1 MKYLAY
7 IASLTALASTMQA
20 ADVTIQGKAGRATIT
35 GVTSADTLILDS
47 SVSPEYSA
55 GGVTV
60 NKLISTN
67 GAAKGDVNLANI
79 VNFNAGQGIT
89 VDANTASGE
98 FTAIDVNSWRMN
110 LATLTVKNSASATNA
125 TVNVNFGS
133 LLNVNSGE
141 NTQNQYVYFD
151 SVKANVTAS
160 ETTIGNNV
168 DKGSVL
174 GVKSTADVNW
184 NGNIT
189 LGESGTLDVAGKF
202 TTSGN
207 LSSKTGSK
215 INLTGTMTTTY
226 ASAYVLYSTITS
238 TGKFVQNSSNADAG
252 ITLSKDANMNSGSD
266 WTLQGK
272 LMIQN
277 NSTTTVNEGAYLTF
291 VPNTLNKA
299 RVILGN
305 GSIVLNQANALRTN
319 AGEPNVSI
327 VTINTASHVNNI
339 FANADQELFSLY
351 VNEATMNIYLDDLVK
366 ISLTS
371 ATDATIDYAGSG
383 NLNIF
388 NFQEDNFYVGT
399 KAVVKQNVESIV
411 SLYDGNGEYLG
422 AATVNDLGY
431 ITLLTGPEPA
441 EWAAIFGALA
451 LGLAMYRRRK

>member
-47 SVSPEYSA
+47 SVSPKYSA

-67 GAAKGDVNLANI
+67 GEAKGDVDICNTINW
-79 VNFNAGQGIT
+79 NSGQGIT

-98 FTAIDVNSWRMN
+98 FTAIDVNSWKHN
-110 LATLTVKNSASATNA
+110 LFALTIKNSASATDA

-133 LLNVNSGE
+133 LLQVNSGG
-141 NTQNQYVYFD
+141 NTQDQYIYFD
-151 SVKANVTAS
+151 SVKANVTAAA
-160 ETTIGNNV
+160 TTIGNTI

-174 GVKSTADVNW
+174 GVKSTADVTW
-184 NGNIT
+184 NGNISI
-189 LGESGTLDVAGKF
+189 EKSGTLNLDGKLTLAG
-202 TTSGN
+202 T
-207 LSSKTGSK
+207 LSSYGT
-215 INLTGTMTTTY
+215 IN
-226 ASAYVLYSTITS
+226 S
-238 TGKFVQNSSNADAG
+238 TGKLVQNAAADTG
-252 ITLSKDANMNSGSD
+252 ITLFANAEMNSGSN
-266 WTLQGK
+266 WTIQGK
-272 LMIQN
+272 LMVQN

-291 VPNTLNKA
+291 VPNA
-299 RVILGN
+299 SASSRIILEN
-305 GSIVLNQANALRTN
+305 GSLVLNQKNALITN
-319 AGEPNVSI
+319 TGEPKVAI
-327 VTINTASHVNNI
+327 VTLVGADKINNVFI
-339 FANADQELFSLY
+339 NADQEINSFY
-351 VNEATMNIYLDDLVK
+351 VNGNTLNIYLDDLVK

-371 ATDATIDYAGSG
+371 ATGATIDYAGSG

-431 ITLLTGPEPA
+431 ITLLTVPEPA

>member
-133 LLNVNSGE
+133 LLQVNSGG
-141 NTQNQYVYFD
+141 NTQDQYIYFD
-151 SVKANVTAS
+151 SVKANVTAAA
-160 ETTIGNNV
+160 TTIGNTI

-174 GVKSTADVNW
+174 GVKSTADVTW
-184 NGNIT
+184 NGNISI
-189 LGESGTLDVAGKF
+189 EKSGTLNLDGKLTLAG
-202 TTSGN
+202 T
-207 LSSKTGSK
+207 LSSYGT
-215 INLTGTMTTTY
+215 IN
-226 ASAYVLYSTITS
+226 S
-238 TGKFVQNSSNADAG
+238 TGKLVQNAAADTG
-252 ITLSKDANMNSGSD
+252 ITLFANAEMNSGSN
-266 WTLQGK
+266 WTIQGK
-272 LMIQN
+272 LMVQN

-291 VPNTLNKA
+291 VPNA
-299 RVILGN
+299 SASSRIILEN
-305 GSIVLNQANALRTN
+305 GSLVLNQKNALITN
-319 AGEPNVSI
+319 TGEPKVAI
-327 VTINTASHVNNI
+327 VTWAGADKINNVFI
-339 FANADQELFSLY
+339 NADQEINSFY
-351 VNEATMNIYLDDLVK
+351 VNGNTLNIYLDDLVK
-366 ISLTS
+366 ISLTETNK
-371 ATDATIDYAGSG
+371 AFEVQDAAIINIYNFMENNFFVG
-383 NLNIF
+383 NN
-388 NFQEDNFYVGT
+388 EYV
-399 KAVVKQNVESIV
+399 KNNVVELFV
-411 SLYDGNGEYLG
+411 SLYDGNGDYLG
-422 AATVNDLGY
+422 TATVNDSGY
-431 ITLLTGPEPA
+431 LTLAVPEPA